1 MSDAPLVD
9 PAAAEALVNG
19 THGDPFSELG
29 LHKRGKNW
37 VVTAFV
43 PGAERLWVLTG
54 KAGKADAATPVE
66 NASGVFSLTLA
77 KKSDYR
83 LRAQGHGTEWE
94 FEDPFRFG
102 PVMGEMDEYLL
113 GEGTHKRLWQVLGAH
128 LITHEGVDGT
138 HFAVWAPNAQ
148 RVSVVGS
155 SVSLD
160 SVKNGKFDN
169 IKIVKSKKAFFN
181 KVSYKKDGEAMKFW
195 ENDAELT
202 SQGRLSVSSSR
213 YVSGEAITFWLP
225 ISNFKLGKQDLF
237 IIDTGSADVVYHVN
251 NSFFSSKVRGTYE
264 WVKLDKINRMAE
276 IRFEAEFEDTN
287 GKKINITEGSMEVQ
301 YK

>member
-1 MSDAPLVD
+1 MKNILFLCLVFCMSCKKDIIIDKTPIVT
-9 PAAAEALVNG
+9 AEVNG
-19 THGDPFSELG
+19 TVLKNKGSARAYQEKGMVVIRAWGLG
-29 LHKRGKNW
+29 IDL
-37 VVTAFV
+37 
-43 PGAERLWVLTG
+43 
-54 KAGKADAATPVE
+54 
-66 NASGVFSLTLA
+66 
-77 KKSDYR
+77 YM
-83 LRAQGHGTEWE
+83 
-94 FEDPFRFG
+94 EDLQVG
-102 PVMGEMDEYLL
+102 EYLL
-113 GEGTHKRLWQVLGAH
+113 GINQFNEALLVADLSRVRSSNINKQTGGKIIITRFDAKDSTISGTFEFV
-128 LITHEGVDGT
+128 
-138 HFAVWAPNAQ
+138 AQ
-148 RVSVVGS
+148 S

-213 YVSGEAITFWLP
+213 YVSGEHVTFWLP

-237 IIDTGSADVVYHVN
+237 IIGTGGADVVYHIGS
-251 NSFFSSKVRGTYE
+251 SFFSSKVKGTYE
-264 WVKLDKINRMAE
+264 WVKLDVVNRMAE